1 MKFIELRKRLSFYQN
16 EGLSQGYENLENLLG
31 ELTGKEIPQPLVLSI
46 NEHILLINSFSGTD
60 AKLVKELRKS
70 RNEILSTLQKEL
82 QVVPRNYYQRMW
94 VAIGITAFGLPMGV
108 VFGVILDNLACMALA
123 LPMGLLFGI
132 IIGSSLDK
140 KAMLSGKQ
148 LDIDKQ

>member
-1 MKFIELRKRLSFYQN
+1 MKFIELRKRLSFYQD
-16 EGLSQGYENLENLLG
+16 ERLSQGYENLENLLE
-31 ELTGKEIPQPLVLSI
+31 ELTGKEIPQPLVLAI

-108 VFGVILDNLACMALA
+108 VFGVILDNLACMSLA

-132 IIGSSLDK
+132 IVGSTLDK
-140 KAMLSGKQ
+140 KAMMSGKQ

>member
-16 EGLSQGYENLENLLG
+16 ESLSQGYENIESLLD
-31 ELTGKEIPQPLVLSI
+31 ELTRKEIPQSLVLSI
-46 NEHILLINSFSGTD
+46 NEHILLINSFPGTD

-70 RNEILSTLQKEL
+70 RNEILSMLQKEL

-94 VAIGITAFGLPMGV
+94 MVIGVTAFGLPMGV

-132 IIGSSLDK
+132 MVGSNMDK
-140 KAMLSGKQ
+140 KALLSGKQ
-148 LDIDKQ
+148 LDIDNQ

>member
-16 EGLSQGYENLENLLG
+16 EGLSQGYENLENLLE
-31 ELTGKEIPQPLVLSI
+31 ELTRKEIPQSLVLSI

-60 AKLVKELRKS
+60 PKLVKELRKS

-108 VFGVILDNLACMALA
+108 VFGVILNNLACMALA